1 MLTAHTHACSL
12 VHDNHGT
19 LKEASSVERDLVV
32 VLEHVGKLVVQL
44 LLLPLPPHHLL
55 GLGLGSGGLGSWRV
69 RVRVRVRVRGLTQCE
84 NDKGVALASQ
94 EARA

>member
-44 LLLPLPPHHLL
+44 LLLPLPPHHLGLGLGAGLGVGVGVRVGVGMRVRVGLVLVLVL
-55 GLGLGSGGLGSWRV
+55 GLGL
-69 RVRVRVRVRGLTQCE
+69 E
-84 NDKGVALASQ
+84 
-94 EARA
+94 

>member
-44 LLLPLPPHHLL
+44 LLLPLPPHHLGLGLGVGWGWGL
-55 GLGLGSGGLGSWRV
+55 GLGLGVGLELGLGI
-69 RVRVRVRVRGLTQCE
+69 G
-84 NDKGVALASQ
+84 KG
-94 EARA
+94 